1 MPLIQWTEDLNI
13 GFELIDKQHMVLVEM
28 INELYDAMM
37 EIKGQ
42 EALSKIVNRMVEYAA
57 VHFMVEEKWM
67 VEFGYEG
74 YSEHKKI
81 HDDFTQKAVD
91 LKDQLSEAGFVLS
104 LDVLNFL
111 RDWLINHIK
120 GTDRKYIKCFND
132 NGIGN

>member
-1 MPLIQWTEDLNI
+1 MPLIQWSSDLDI
-13 GFELIDKQHMVLVEM
+13 GFALIDKQHKVLVEM

-42 EALSKIVNRMVEYAA
+42 DVLSKIVKRMVEYAA
-57 VHFMVEEKWM
+57 IHFMVEEKWM
-67 VEFGYEG
+67 AEFKYDN

-81 HDDFTQKAVD
+81 HDDFTQKAID
-91 LKDQLSEAGFVLS
+91 LKNQLSESGFVLS

-120 GTDRKYIKCFND
+120 GTDRQYISCFRE
-132 NGIGN
+132 NGIS